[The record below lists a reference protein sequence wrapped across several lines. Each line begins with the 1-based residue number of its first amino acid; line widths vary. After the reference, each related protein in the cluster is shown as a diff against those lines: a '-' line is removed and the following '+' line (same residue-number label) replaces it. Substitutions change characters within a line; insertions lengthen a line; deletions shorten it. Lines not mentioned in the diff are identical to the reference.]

1 MTQNH
6 AVLRAA
12 ASTGRDAI
20 QDGRHLLAR
29 CSLFR
34 GLAADQRD
42 ALIAHARMRRY
53 TADDTIFLMGSPGDC
68 MMAVLSGHVRISV
81 ASPDGKEIVLA
92 ILAAGEV
99 FGEIALLDGKE
110 RTADAR
116 AASDCRLSVLDRR
129 DVLSFF
135 ERNPGAWPGL
145 VETLCER
152 LRHTDQQMAEMALM
166 GLPVRLAKALLRM
179 TAGEAHALNGQS
191 LSQIRLSQRELGN
204 LVGAT
209 RESVN
214 KCLRGWQRR
223 GVIRIAE
230 SLITIANRDALED
243 LAQLDRD

>member
-1 MTQNH
+1 MSGNQ

-12 ASTGRDAI
+12 TSTGRDAV
-20 QDGRHLLAR
+20 QDGRQLLAQ

-34 GLAADQRD
+34 GLAADQRN
-42 ALIAHARMRRY
+42 ALIGHARMRRY
-53 TADDTIFLMGSPGDC
+53 SADDTIFLMGSAGDS

-92 ILAAGEV
+92 ILGAGAL

-116 AASDCRLSVLDRR
+116 AAGECRLAILDRR
-129 DVLSFF
+129 DVLAFF
-135 ERNPGAWPGL
+135 ERHPGAWLGL

-179 TAGEAHALNGQS
+179 TAGEVHALNGQS

-214 KCLRGWQRR
+214 KCLRGWQRK
-223 GVIRIAE
+223 GIIRIAE
-230 SLITIANRDALED
+230 SLVTIADRAALEH
-243 LAQLDRD
+243 LAQLDRG